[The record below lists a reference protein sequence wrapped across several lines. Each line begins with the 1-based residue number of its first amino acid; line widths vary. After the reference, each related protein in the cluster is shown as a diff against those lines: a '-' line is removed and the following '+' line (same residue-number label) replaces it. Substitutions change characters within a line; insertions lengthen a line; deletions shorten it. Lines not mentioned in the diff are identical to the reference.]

1 MNLLERYILGRATF
15 AFLAVLLSLS
25 GVIWI
30 IQVLTK
36 IDIVSSNGQ
45 TLFAYFSITLL
56 AVPGLLLAIIPI
68 ALLLS
73 AAHTIN
79 TLNANSELVIIT
91 ASGASNKIIVKPFII
106 LALISSIF
114 AGSVGH
120 FIMPKSLTLLQKFMS
135 EMNADLI
142 SLVVRE
148 GEFNQVE
155 SGLMFHIARR
165 NADGTLGGI
174 LVVDTREEGKEN
186 LYIARKGVVVRSNS
200 GNFLQ
205 LRDGQIQQKSTDT
218 KSDKAS
224 TIKFTSYAID
234 MASIT
239 NKKKSGSWRP
249 KEFTT
254 TDLFNPDPNNSYY
267 KKWPRKF
274 TIEIHERFSEML
286 WPFANVIM
294 LLAFAGQARSS
305 RQGHGSAIFTAS
317 MILIALRGGSFGA
330 QNYANSNTA
339 GLYLMYLLPFF
350 GILYGGWYIAHNQ
363 QASVPAILRPAV
375 TAYSVWVEKTRK
387 KWFDTYLL
395 MRKRF
400 AF

>member
-1 MNLLERYILGRATF
+1 MNILERYIFGKAMF

-30 IQVLTK
+30 IQVLTR

-45 TLFAYFSITLL
+45 TLLAYFSITLL

-79 TLNANSELVIIT
+79 SLNANSELVVIT
-91 ASGASNKIIVKPFII
+91 ASGASNKIIVKPFIV
-106 LALISSIF
+106 LALISSIV

-120 FIMPKSLTLLQKFMS
+120 FIMPKSLTLLKSFMS
-135 EMNADLI
+135 DMNADLI

-165 NADGTLGGI
+165 NADGSLGGI
-174 LVVDTREEGKEN
+174 LVVDSREEGKEN
-186 LYIARKGVVVRSNS
+186 TYIARKGIVVRSTD

-205 LRDGQIQQKSTDT
+205 LRDGQIQQKTIETGQVSTV
-218 KSDKAS
+218 
-224 TIKFTSYAID
+224 KFTSYAID

-239 NKKKSGSWRP
+239 NRKTSKNHRP
-249 KEFTT
+249 KEFVTSE
-254 TDLFNPDPNNSYY
+254 LFNPDPNNTYF
-267 KKWPRKF
+267 KKRPQKF
-274 TIEIHERFSEML
+274 IIEIHERFSEML

-317 MILIALRGGSFGA
+317 MILIALRGASFGA
-330 QNYANSNTA
+330 QNYANSNIS
-339 GLYLMYLLPFF
+339 GIYFMYLLPIS
-350 GILYGGWYIAHNQ
+350 GIVYGAWYIAQNQ
-363 QASVPAILRPAV
+363 LASIPKPLRPVV
-375 TAYSVWVEKTRK
+375 TAYSRWSEKVWK
-387 KWFDTYLL
+387 KWYDAFLIL
-395 MRKRF
+395 RKRI